1 MTPIITIQTQLDIIA
16 APLQAPLQAQYADVS
31 PQDTEQFQ
39 QALVSQARKDSLSTD
54 LIRDGIAAIEQQD
67 AQFKTALSRLAGDG
81 PSSLSMASVQSLM
94 LEQQKIRVAYEAEAR
109 VISIMAQNTNE
120 LTHMQ

>member
-1 MTPIITIQTQLDIIA
+1 MTPIITIQTQLNIIA
-16 APLQAPLQAQYADVS
+16 APLQAQYADVS

-67 AQFKTALSRLAGDG
+67 AQFKTALSRLASDG

-94 LEQQKIRVAYEAEAR
+94 LEQQKIRVSYEAEAR

>member
-1 MTPIITIQTQLDIIA
+1 MTPIATIQTQLDLVT
-16 APLQAPLQAQYADVS
+16 APLQASYADIS

-39 QALVSQARKDSLSTD
+39 KALINQSRTNTPSND
-54 LIRDGIAAIEQQD
+54 LIRDGIAVIEQQD
-67 AQFKTALSRLAGDG
+67 RQFKTALSRLAGEG
-81 PSSLSMASVQSLM
+81 PSSVSVASAQSLM